1 MRELES
7 KHKTRK
13 IFYSTPMLI
22 LILFILVIFARG
34 AWRAL
39 EKERES
45 SSMVTELEAK
55 ASQLEARKADL
66 EMKITRLNTEE
77 GIDEELKSK
86 YNVSTEGEQF
96 AVLVEPKENQDIDDV
111 SPSVWYEKWWNS
123 LKSLFR

>member
-1 MRELES
+1 
-7 KHKTRK
+7 
-13 IFYSTPMLI
+13 MLI

-55 ASQLEARKADL
+55 AAQLEARKADL

-96 AVLVEPKENQDIDDV
+96 AVLVEPKENQGINDI